1 VADRS
6 DAAIDPDAFNAFE
19 AAGWEQRASGYDR
32 VFGSMTSRVAEPL
45 LDAASVAAGTR
56 VLDVATGPGYVAGR
70 AAARGASVVG
80 VDIAGAMVELARRLH
95 PGLDFR
101 QADAHALPFEDASF
115 EAVVGNLAIL
125 HLGRP
130 EQAAGEF
137 ARVLAAGGKLALTS
151 WDSPE
156 RTPFFG
162 VIVGAVADAG
172 ARPPDDIPA
181 GPDFFRFSADDAFDA
196 LLAQHGF
203 EERTLSRVPFT
214 VRFSSVDELWD
225 GLLAGTVRISALIE
239 GQPAET
245 RRRIREAFDRRV
257 AEYRLDEELELPV
270 AVKLASGRKPG

>member
-1 VADRS
+1 MADRS

-19 AAGWEQRASGYDR
+19 AAGWEQRASAYDR
-32 VFGSMTSRVAEPL
+32 AFGSMTSRIAEPL

-80 VDIAGAMVELARRLH
+80 VDIAGAMVDLAGRLH

-101 QADAHALPFEDASF
+101 EADAHALPFEDASF
-115 EAVVGNLAIL
+115 DAVVGNLAVL

-130 EQAAGEF
+130 GQAAGEF
-137 ARVLAAGGKLALTS
+137 ARVLVGGGKLALTT

-162 VIVGAVADAG
+162 VIVGAVTDAG

-181 GPDFFRFSADDAFDA
+181 GPDFFRFSADEAFDA
-196 LLAQHGF
+196 LLAEQGL
-203 EERTLSRVPFT
+203 EERTVTRFPFT
-214 VRFSSVDELWD
+214 VRFSSPDELWD
-225 GLLAGTVRISALIE
+225 GLLAGTVRMAALIDR
-239 GQPAET
+239 QPAET
-245 RRRIREAFDRRV
+245 RRRIREAFERRV
-257 AEYRLDEELELPV
+257 AEFRRDQVVELPV

>member
-1 VADRS
+1 MADRS

-19 AAGWEQRASGYDR
+19 VAGWEQRASGYDR
-32 VFGSMTSRVAEPL
+32 VFASMTSQLAEPL
-45 LDAASVAAGTR
+45 LDAASVVAGTR
-56 VLDVATGPGYVAGR
+56 MLDVATGPGYVAGR
-70 AAARGASVVG
+70 AAARRASVVG

-95 PGLDFR
+95 PALDFR

-137 ARVLAAGGKLALTS
+137 ARVLAAGGRLALTS

-196 LLAQHGF
+196 LLAEQGL
-203 EERTLSRVPFT
+203 EERTVTRVPFT
-214 VRFSSVDELWD
+214 VRFSSADELWD
-225 GLLAGTVRISALIE
+225 GLLAGTVRMAALIE
-239 GQPAET
+239 RQPAET

-257 AEYRLDEELELPV
+257 AEYRLGEEVELPV
-270 AVKLASGRKPG
+270 AVKLAAGRKPG

>member
-1 VADRS
+1 VPERS

-19 AAGWEQRASGYDR
+19 VSGWQQRASGYDR
-32 VFGSMTSRVAEPL
+32 AFGSMTSRLAEPL
-45 LDAASVAAGTR
+45 LDAASVATGTR

-80 VDIAGAMVELARRLH
+80 VDIAGAMVELASRSH
-95 PGLDFR
+95 PGVDFR
-101 QADAHALPFEDASF
+101 EADAHALPFEDASF
-115 EAVVGNLAIL
+115 DGVVGNLAIL

-137 ARVLAAGGKLALTS
+137 ARVLDGGGRLALTT

-172 ARPPDDIPA
+172 ARPPEDIPA
-181 GPDFFRFSADDAFDA
+181 GPDFFRFSADEAFDT
-196 LLAQHGF
+196 LLAEQGL
-203 EERTLSRVPFT
+203 EERTVTRVPFT
-214 VRFSSVDELWD
+214 VRFSSPDELWD
-225 GLLAGTVRISALIE
+225 GLLAGTVRMAALIE
-239 GQPAET
+239 RQPAET

-257 AEYRLDEELELPV
+257 ADYRRGEAVELPV